1 MKAAVLHAPAD
12 LRVEEVEVPSALGRN
27 EVLVR
32 VEACGICGSDIGRVM
47 TTGTYSFPTIPGHE
61 FAGIIEKIGDD
72 VTHVQPGDRAAIAPL
87 VPCFNCPECEAG
99 RYSLCDDYSFLGSR
113 TDGAFAEF
121 VRAPAK
127 NVMKVPDDV
136 SLEVAATIEPAAII
150 LHGIH
155 KVDLSL
161 GDAVAVVGC
170 GALGYFALQ
179 FAKLSGAQPLIAID
193 VDESKLELARQVG
206 ADICINPMKEDAL
219 AAVKRATGGRGVALS
234 IECAGNEPG
243 RNLSVE
249 IAAKQGRVLLYGTAY
264 GDVTL
269 PHGLFEK
276 IVRQELE
283 VIGSW
288 NSYSV
293 PFPGK
298 EWFDIIELLRAGR
311 LIVEPLITHRAS
323 LDEAPE
329 IFRKLKDRSFG
340 PYHKIL
346 FKPAMNG

>member
-1 MKAAVLHAPAD
+1 MKAAILHAPGD
-12 LRVEEVEVPSALGRN
+12 LRVEEVAIPSELGAD
-27 EVLVR
+27 EVLVK
-32 VEACGICGSDIGRVM
+32 VAACGICGSDIGRVM

-61 FAGIIEKIGDD
+61 FAGEVEAVGAE
-72 VTHVQPGDRAAIAPL
+72 VMHLVPGDRVAVAPL
-87 VPCFNCPECEAG
+87 MPCFDCPECERG
-99 RYSLCDDYSFLGSR
+99 LYSLCDNYNFLGSR
-113 TDGAFAEF
+113 TDGAFAQYL
-121 VRAPAK
+121 RAPAK
-127 NVMKVPDDV
+127 NVLKVPDHV

-161 GDAVAVVGC
+161 GDAVAVIGC

-179 FAKLSGAQPLIAID
+179 FAKLSGAQPLIAVD
-193 VDESKLELARQVG
+193 VDEDKLALARQVG
-206 ADICINPMKEDAL
+206 ADVCINPAKTDAL
-219 AAVKRATGGRGVALS
+219 AAIKAATGGRGVSLSLEAAGNDKGRDLS
-234 IECAGNEPG
+234 ILACG
-243 RNLSVE
+243 
-249 IAAKQGRVLLYGTAY
+249 KQGKVVLYGTAY
-264 GDVTL
+264 GDVTF
-269 PHGLFEK
+269 GEKAFAK
-276 IVRQELE
+276 IVREEIE

-298 EWFDIIELLRAGR
+298 EWFDIIGLLEAGR
-311 LIVEPLITHRAS
+311 LDVEPLITHRAS

-346 FKPAMNG
+346 FKPNG